1 MSINPTRRLATL
13 ATVSAAM
20 AMAMALAVG
29 LSGNAA
35 AQSRDFPNRPVELVV
50 PFQPGGGTDAL
61 ARAFADASRKH
72 MPQSVIIVN
81 KPGASGAI
89 GWQDVINAKPDGYKL
104 AVVTVEVT
112 TLPHMGLARFTYDDF
127 TPIARLNA
135 DQAAITVRADAP
147 WNTIEEF
154 LAAARKDSGN
164 VGVGNAGNGSIWHLA
179 AAALEDKT
187 HVKFN
192 HIPYQGAGPAVLALL
207 GGHVDSVAVSPAEV
221 TTYVQAGKLKTLA
234 VMADQRVKGFE
245 KVPTLKERNIDL
257 SIGTWRGIAAPKNTP
272 PEVVAYLKS
281 VALKA
286 ANEPAFREVLDK
298 QNLGFAYADE
308 AAFKANMAKDSAY
321 FKTLMA
327 KLNIK
332 N

>member
-1 MSINPTRRLATL
+1 MSINPTRRLAAL
-13 ATVSAAM
+13 ATVSAVI
-20 AMAMALAVG
+20 ALTAG
-29 LSGNAA
+29 LSGTAV
-35 AQSRDFPNRPVELVV
+35 AQTRDYPSHPVELVV

-61 ARAFADASRKH
+61 ARAFAEATRKH
-72 MPQSVIIVN
+72 MPQSMVIVN

-89 GWQDVINAKPDGYKL
+89 GWQEVINAKADGYKL

-112 TLPHMGLARFTYDDF
+112 TLPHMGLAKFTYEDF

-154 LAAARKDSGN
+154 LAAARKSSGT

-187 HVKFN
+187 QVKFN
-192 HIPYQGAGPAVLALL
+192 HIPFQGAGPAVLALL
-207 GGHVDSVAVSPAEV
+207 GGHVDAVAVSPAEV
-221 TTYVQAGKLKTLA
+221 TTYVAAGKLKTLA

-257 SIGTWRGIAAPKNTP
+257 TIGTWRGIAAPKNTP
-272 PEVVAYLKS
+272 PEVVSYLK
-281 VALKA
+281 ALTAKA
-286 ANEPAFREVLDK
+286 ANEPALRDVMEK
-298 QNLGFAYADE
+298 QNLGFAYADD
-308 AAFKANMAKDSAY
+308 AVFKANMAKDSAY
-321 FKTLMA
+321 FKTLLA